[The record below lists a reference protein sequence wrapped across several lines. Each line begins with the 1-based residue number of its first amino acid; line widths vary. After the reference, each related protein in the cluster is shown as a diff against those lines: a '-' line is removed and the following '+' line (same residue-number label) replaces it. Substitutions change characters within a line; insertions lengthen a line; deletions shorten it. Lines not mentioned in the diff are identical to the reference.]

1 MTNNK
6 RSDII
11 DLSNEREVIDMA
23 KFKIKYFQVESDEIA
38 DNGGISIVTSI
49 DDWNSFSEILENMDE
64 NIIISIERQID

>member
-1 MTNNK
+1 
-6 RSDII
+6 
-11 DLSNEREVIDMA
+11 MA